1 MAKWRF
7 LTNYLVGYNFKDY
20 VDVTNFC
27 NNFSWSL
34 DKDNIGGNLT
44 FDSIMDFA
52 EGRSHIALKKDDTTV
67 FTGVVTQKQQDKG
80 RGSYTAQDYSY
91 FLNQDQIKPYQFNGE
106 DAKSCI
112 YNILE
117 DNYIG
122 GACMA
127 LNTRISKLYWGKKYI
142 DIIKDIL
149 DLCKSETGD
158 DIFCEMRSTVMW
170 IDKISNIKKLDS
182 TNCKYIMADDYSV
195 TRSMEDMC
203 NYVIVS
209 NNPTSTESN
218 TETSTESNSTTSTET
233 TVPPTILATKT
244 DDNNIQ
250 IFGRMSKILQVSGQN
265 EAQARTTAQNYLN
278 NFDAT
283 KREFTC
289 TLLDVE
295 NGENIRPNRQIYID
309 INKYGV
315 KGYYKIKSAQHTL
328 NGNAHKIQITVDFSG
343 ATFVDT
349 TDYGTE
355 KSNNNFTSSGN
366 SKADEIIAY
375 AKQFLGVP
383 YQHGG
388 GNPPNSF
395 DCSSFVA
402 YVFNHFG
409 YNLTPYTYDMVNEGT
424 RVDINNL
431 QPCDCVFFFNTGHV
445 GMYIGND
452 QFIQAPHT
460 GDVVKISTFSGYYA
474 QNCNAAIRVL

>member
-1 MAKWRF
+1 MIGKWRF

-20 VDVTNFC
+20 VDVTSLC
-27 NNFSWSL
+27 DNFSWSY

-44 FDSIMDFA
+44 FDSMMDFA
-52 EGRSHIALKKDDTTV
+52 EGRSHIALKVDDTTV

-80 RGSYTAQDYSY
+80 KGSYTVQDYSF
-91 FLNQDQIKPYQFNGE
+91 FLNQDQIKVYQFNGE

-112 YNILE
+112 YKILT

-127 LNTRISKLYWGKKYI
+127 LSTKINNLYWGKKYI

-149 DLCKSETGD
+149 DKCKSETGD
-158 DIFCEMRSTVMW
+158 DIFAEIRGTVLW

-182 TNCKYIMADDYSV
+182 SNCKYIMADDYNV
-195 TRSMEDMC
+195 TRNMENMC
-203 NYVIVS
+203 DYVIVS
-209 NNPTSTESN
+209 NNSTSTESN
-218 TETSTESNSTTSTET
+218 TDNATTSIET

-250 IFGRMSKILQVSGQN
+250 IFGRMSKILQVNGQN

-278 NFDAT
+278 AFDAT
-283 KREFTC
+283 NREVTV

-309 INKYGV
+309 ISRYGV

-328 NGNAHKIQITVDFSG
+328 NGNVHKIQITVDFSG

-355 KSNNNFTSSGN
+355 KSTSGSSTSNGNN
-366 SKADEIIAY
+366 KADQIIAY

-383 YQHGG
+383 YVWGG
-388 GNPPNSF
+388 KTPSGF
-395 DCSSFVA
+395 DCSGFVA

-409 YNLTPYTYDMVNEGT
+409 YNLAAYTYDMVNQGT
-424 RVDINNL
+424 RVSMNDI
-431 QPCDCVFFFNTGHV
+431 QPADIVFFFNTGHV

>member
-20 VDVTNFC
+20 VDVTNLC
-27 NNFSWSL
+27 NNFSWSY
-34 DKDNIGGNLT
+34 DKDNIGGNIT

-80 RGSYTAQDYSY
+80 KGSYTAQDYSF

-112 YNILE
+112 YKILT

-127 LNTRISKLYWGKKYI
+127 LNTKISKLYWGKKYI
-142 DIIKDIL
+142 DDIKDIL
-149 DLCKSETGD
+149 NQCKAETGD
-158 DIFCEMRSTVMW
+158 DIFCEMRGTVMW

-182 TNCKYIMADDYSV
+182 SNCKYIMADDYSV
-195 TRSMEDMC
+195 TRSMENMC
-203 NYVIVS
+203 NYVIVL
-209 NNPTSTESN
+209 NNSTST
-218 TETSTESNSTTSTET
+218 STDSTTLPS
-233 TVPPTILATKT
+233 ILATLT
-244 DDNNIQ
+244 DDKNIQ
-250 IFGRMSKILQVSGQN
+250 IFGRMSKTLPVNGQN

-283 KREFTC
+283 NREFTV

-309 INKYGV
+309 ISRYGV
-315 KGYYKIKSAQHTL
+315 KGYYKIKSTQHTL
-328 NGNAHKIQITVDFSG
+328 NGNIHKIQITVDFSN

-355 KSNNNFTSSGN
+355 KSNSTSSTSSGN
-366 SKADEIIAY
+366 SKADEIISY
-375 AKQFLGVP
+375 AKQFQGVP

-388 GNPPNSF
+388 GNPPSSF
-395 DCSSFVA
+395 DCSSYVA

-409 YNLTPYTYDMVNEGT
+409 YNLTAYTYDMVNQGAK
-424 RVDINNL
+424 VSISDI
-431 QPCDCVFFFNTGHV
+431 QPCDLVFFFNTGHV
-445 GMYIGND
+445 GMYIGGN
-452 QFIQAPHT
+452 QFIHCPHT

-474 QNCNAAIRVL
+474 QNCNAVVRVL